1 MRLIL
6 IGPPG
11 AGKGT
16 QAERLAKKYGIPTIS
31 TGDLFR
37 ARVKDPNDPL
47 GQQIKEIMAKGQ
59 LVPDDI
65 TIKMLSERLDKE
77 DTKNGFILD
86 GFPRSVPQ
94 AEALEKLLKEKGIKV
109 DAVVQIA
116 LDDKE
121 VVGRISGRFSCPHC
135 SAGYHDTGKQPA
147 TSGQCDSCG
156 NKVEKEKW
164 VRRADDKPEVVQ
176 GRLDSYHKWTAP
188 ILPFYDSRGM
198 LKVVDGMAGID
209 NVTKLIE
216 SAVDEGVKGNHKPPP
231 SKKLG

>member
-37 ARVKDPNDPL
+37 ARVKDPSDPL
-47 GQQIKEIMAKGQ
+47 GQQIKDIMAKGG

-65 TIKMLSERLDKE
+65 TIKMLSERLDKP
-77 DTKNGFILD
+77 DTANGFILD

-94 AEALEKLLKEKGIKV
+94 AEALEKLLKEKNIKI
-109 DAVVQIA
+109 DSVVQIA
-116 LDDKE
+116 VDDKE
-121 VVGRISGRFSCPHC
+121 IVSRIAGRYSCSAC
-135 SAGYHDTGKQPA
+135 GAGYHDTGKHPQTP
-147 TSGQCDSCG
+147 GQCDCG
-156 NKVEKEKW
+156 KKDTF

-176 GRLDSYHKWTAP
+176 GRLDAYHKWTAP
-188 ILPFYDSRGM
+188 ILPFYDERGL
-198 LKVVDGMAGID
+198 LKIVDGMAGID

-216 SAVDEGVKGNHKPPP
+216 SAIDGGKPGNHKAPPAQ
-231 SKKLG
+231 KHG